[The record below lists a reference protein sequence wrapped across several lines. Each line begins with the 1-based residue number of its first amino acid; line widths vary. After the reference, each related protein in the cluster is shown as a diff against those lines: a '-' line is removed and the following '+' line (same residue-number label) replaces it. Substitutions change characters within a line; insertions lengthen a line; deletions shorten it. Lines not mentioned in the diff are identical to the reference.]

1 MSVRKLFLSA
11 SLVSVFVAGSL
22 VLGFAQGKD
31 KDDPFFDHDAKGET
45 VKVLPAPAQLKSQ
58 NPNGPSF
65 AEPADTAQVFGASY
79 GSGNLT
85 DHGGLEIGTARFQAI
100 YWNSDV
106 AHSTDT
112 PSGVELQGY
121 IDGFIT
127 QFGSQTANWTDNVAA
142 DYSIVQ
148 QYGSHATIA
157 PGLGNG
163 LPWVDGVNGSVA
175 SQTLTDAQVQ
185 TYLATVFGRAGAPS
199 VDDHT
204 VYGIYFPAGTTIKL
218 GGSSCSN
225 FCGYHSHF
233 TYNGKQIK
241 YAVFPYLNCTACKL
255 TGTTVADMLTVVTS
269 HEIREAV
276 TDPGD
281 SNLNAWYDRQ
291 GYEADDKCAWHNLYK
306 MHKADGTATTYM
318 VQPEYS
324 NGGTVSRSGF
334 TATYPGP
341 GCIVPSTPGS
351 GGGGTGGGGG
361 NGHGHG
367 HLGTN
372 GNGSGGSGS

>member
-22 VLGFAQGKD
+22 ILTFAQGKD
-31 KDDPFFDHDAKGET
+31 DDPFFDHGPKGET
-45 VKVLPAPAQLKSQ
+45 IKVLPAPAQLKSQ

-65 AEPADTAQVFGASY
+65 AAPSDEAQVFAASY
-79 GSGNLT
+79 GRGNLV
-85 DHGGLEIGTARFQAI
+85 DHGGLEIANARFVPI
-100 YWNSDV
+100 FWNQQV
-106 AHSTDT
+106 AQTTET
-112 PSGVELQGY
+112 PGGVELQTY

-127 QFGSQTANWTDNVAA
+127 SFGSQTSHYA
-142 DYSIVQ
+142 DTATADFSIVQ

-157 PGLGNG
+157 PGIIPGI
-163 LPWVDGVNGSVA
+163 PWVDGINGAPA
-175 SQTLTDAQVQ
+175 SQTLTDADVQ
-185 TYLATVFGRAGAPS
+185 TYLATIFTRGGGPS
-199 VDDHT
+199 IDDNT
-204 VYGIYFPAGTTIKL
+204 IYGVYFPAGTTVKL
-218 GGSSCSN
+218 GGSSCSS

-233 TYNGKQIK
+233 TFGAHQIK

-255 TGTTVADMLTVVTS
+255 STLTVGDMLTIVTS

-281 SNLNAWYDRQ
+281 ANINAWYDQR
-291 GYEADDKCAWHNLYK
+291 GYEADDKCAWHNLYPTSN
-306 MHKADGTATTYM
+306 GGYM

-324 NGGTVSRSGF
+324 NGGTVTRSGF

-341 GCIVPSTPGS
+341 GCIVPSTPT
-351 GGGGTGGGGG
+351 GGGGGGGG

-367 HLGTN
+367 HLTTN
-372 GNGSGGSGS
+372 GRGGGGR